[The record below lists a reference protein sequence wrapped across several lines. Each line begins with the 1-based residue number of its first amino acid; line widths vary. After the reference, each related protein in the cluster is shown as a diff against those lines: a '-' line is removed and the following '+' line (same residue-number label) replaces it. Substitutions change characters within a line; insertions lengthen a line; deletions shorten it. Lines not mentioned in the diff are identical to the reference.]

1 MEEYYDTALTEV
13 EKDSWGLNLK
23 MRATLDAK
31 KIVFFHEF
39 KEHYI
44 VLDGHFALEIVSK
57 AHATA
62 PEITELSKKV
72 LQSATTLTKE
82 ARWTNKLYTEGVRFD
97 YSDMS
102 LLCHIDLLITN
113 IDTRFKSD
121 AMSEH
126 VRRLRRI
133 TCNQC
138 IHCASFS
145 HESADHHLSL

>member
-1 MEEYYDTALTEV
+1 M
-13 EKDSWGLNLK
+13 EKDEWGPNLK
-23 MRATLDAK
+23 MRATPDAK

-62 PEITELSKKV
+62 AEITELSKKV

-82 ARWTNKLYTEGVRFD
+82 ARWTNKLYTKGVRFD
-97 YSDMS
+97 YSDTS
-102 LLCHIDLLITN
+102 LLRHIDLLITD
-113 IDTRFKSD
+113 IDTRFQSD

-126 VRRLRRI
+126 VCRLRRI
-133 TCNQC
+133 T
-138 IHCASFS
+138 
-145 HESADHHLSL
+145 